1 MIINEP
7 NLDNKLIKNKNYR
20 DAGNNSNLLIAIK
33 NNSIE
38 LVNYFLNKR
47 YNLNDVNKKGQTSL
61 HLACEL
67 GNEDIINLLVENG
80 PNTEIRD
87 NKERK
92 PFDYLLINIFI
103 FFN

>member
-1 MIINEP
+1 MIINDP

-20 DAGNNSNLLIAIK
+20 DAENNSNLHIAVK

-38 LVNYFLNKR
+38 LVKYFLNKR
-47 YNLNDVNKKGQTSL
+47 YDLNDVNKKGQTAL

-80 PNTEIRD
+80 ANTQIRD
-87 NKERK
+87 NKGRK
-92 PFDYLLINIFI
+92 PFDILVKSSKI
-103 FFN
+103 